1 MTTIGDVAKH
11 AGVSAMTVSRVLNNY
26 GYVKEETRERVDK
39 AIAEL
44 GFVPNALARSLRF
57 KRTNTLAL
65 ILTDI
70 TNPFFTTIARSVED
84 AASEKGFNV
93 MFCNTDESQA
103 KETEYLNVLLQKQ
116 VDGVLL
122 VPATSNTESISLL
135 QERSVPVVVID
146 RRIPDMQVDTVRCD
160 SELGAYQLTKYLLDL
175 GHRQIA
181 ILGGTETVST
191 SVDRITGY
199 QRAFAEANLEYSQD
213 MVRYGQFTSQSG
225 YDVTQELLNL
235 ERPPTAFVATN
246 NFIAIGAY
254 RALQEAGLQVPHD
267 VSLVAFD
274 DIPAA
279 LVFNPFLTVVGQPAH
294 EIGRQATNLL
304 LSRLNGGNTN
314 PPQEIILPLTMT
326 IRQSSGPPKP

>member
-175 GHRQIA
+175 SHRQIA